1 MRSIKAR
8 LGLLTYSGRMEIL
21 FGLLVLLLATRV
33 MGEAAMRLSLPA
45 SVGEIGVGILLSILL
60 FLIGATVPGIE
71 RLILSAELEFI
82 AQAGIF
88 FLVLQAGIDMK
99 PRDIGRQ
106 SKGSFFVALGGA
118 LVPFVAGFAL
128 GFVVLPESSLKSA
141 QCFFVGVALSIT
153 AIPATVKILEEQ
165 GLLASRLGQTVVAA
179 AIFDDVIGLFLLAV
193 LTSLISDGDT
203 VGIDKIL
210 LLIGQVGV
218 FFAVTIPLGVHV
230 YPRVAARLKVLQLAA
245 AEFTTLMLVALAYGL
260 FAHLLGLHWILGA
273 FMAGLFF
280 EPERVGARAYNEMR
294 IVVVGITGGFL
305 GPIFFATIGL
315 HIDFSVLVAA
325 PILVLGLIAIAFAG
339 KLLGAGLPALSMG
352 FDRRDAFAI
361 GTGMSA
367 RGAVELVVIS
377 IAIDTGLF
385 AQNGQTFISG
395 LIITAVITTMMV
407 PPLLQWVLPTKPKA

>member
-1 MRSIKAR
+1 
-8 LGLLTYSGRMEIL
+8 MEIF
-21 FGLLVLLLATRV
+21 FGLLLLLLASRV
-33 MGEAAMRLSLPA
+33 MGEGAMRLSLPA
-45 SVGEIGVGILLSILL
+45 SVGEIGAGVLLAVLL
-60 FLIGATVPGIE
+60 FVAGSEYAAIE
-71 RLILSAELEFI
+71 QLVLPDELKFI

-106 SKGSFFVALGGA
+106 SKGSFLVALGGA
-118 LVPFVAGFAL
+118 LVPFGAGFAL
-128 GFVVLPESSLKSA
+128 GFMVLPESDLKVA

-165 GLLASRLGQTVVAA
+165 GLLSSRMGQTIVAA

-193 LTSLISDGDT
+193 LTSLMSDGDT
-203 VGIDKIL
+203 VGVDKLL

-218 FFAVTIPLGVHV
+218 FFAVTVPLGVHV
-230 YPRVAARLKVLQLAA
+230 YPRVAAQLKVLQLAA

-260 FAHLLGLHWILGA
+260 FAELLGLHWIMGA

-325 PILVLGLIAIAFAG
+325 PFLVLALIAIAFAG
-339 KLLGAGLPALSMG
+339 KLLGAGVPAFSMG
-352 FDRRDAFAI
+352 FDRRESLVI

-377 IAIDTGLF
+377 IAIDAGLF
-385 AQNGQTFISG
+385 AENGQTFISG
-395 LIITAVITTMMV
+395 LIITAVVTTMMV
-407 PPLLQWVLPTKPKA
+407 PLILQRVLVAKPAA